1 MKLFRWAN
9 IFIWPQHY
17 DIFLYLVEM
26 PKIPNFLH
34 LREQITSG
42 ALHVP
47 KFWSRERR
55 LFAWQIKP
63 HNFYLGTVYIAHR
76 EVKDLPRFQGHLE
89 NRTSYDTRLV
99 INCQRLAPLVWPR
112 LAESKLNLRQLLA
125 VESYTESQRTL
136 VVTADVSSMYGFTGK
151 PYFLVCRENR
161 KNSKQMGPV
170 EVIEDRC
177 VV

>member
-1 MKLFRWAN
+1 MASLILCIFFSRMLSKTFSHMILIIMNCELKQRLMKLFRWAN

-34 LREQITSG
+34 LQVQMTSG
-42 ALHVP
+42 ALCVS

-89 NRTSYDTRLV
+89 NRTSYD
-99 INCQRLAPLVWPR
+99 INKNQRAH
-112 LAESKLNLRQLLA
+112 E
-125 VESYTESQRTL
+125 
-136 VVTADVSSMYGFTGK
+136 
-151 PYFLVCRENR
+151 
-161 KNSKQMGPV
+161 
-170 EVIEDRC
+170 
-177 VV
+177 